1 MKHLLIGLGLVMLIA
16 AGNKYGKKI
25 SPKGAISLEE
35 MVTKLGDKT
44 TMETKVTG
52 TVKGVCKVKGCWMT
66 MTLPNGEDMRVTF
79 KDYGFFMPLDCEGNN
94 AIIQG
99 TVSKTVTSVDDQRH
113 YAKDGGATDEEIAK
127 ITEPKEEMAF
137 EAIGVILKK

>member
-1 MKHLLIGLGLVMLIA
+1 MT
-16 AGNKYGKKI
+16 
-25 SPKGAISLEE
+25 S
-35 MVTKLGDKT
+35 LGDKT
-44 TMETKVTG
+44 SMETKVSG

-99 TVSKTVTSVDDQRH
+99 TVNKTITSVDDLRH
-113 YAKDGGATDEEIAK
+113 YAKDGGASDEEIAK
-127 ITEPKEEMAF
+127 ITEPKEELAF
-137 EAIGVILKK
+137 EAVGVILKK